1 MAGLARRDIRLG
13 TARRAALPGGA
24 GSRSKDLRAIYQ
36 KPGPLDGHKLR
47 LGTTMS
53 KFNGLHRFAAAHL
66 ARVLFFPLLRY
77 FEIAAP
83 TRSQTSFVTKKMA
96 SCPVDRVP
104 GSTLTSSS
112 RFATSPG
119 IANAGATLASYR
131 AQAQPSHSRGCLFGH
146 CSLGNGQSHRT
157 MKTAVQ
163 RPWFVAPFRP
173 RHLPIC
179 T

>member
-13 TARRAALPGGA
+13 AARRAALPGGA
-24 GSRSKDLRAIYQ
+24 GSRSKALRAIYQ
-36 KPGPLDGHKLR
+36 KPDPLDGHKLR

-66 ARVLFFPLLRY
+66 ARVLFFPLLRH

-104 GSTLTSSS
+104 DSTLTSSS
-112 RFATSPG
+112 RFGTSPG
-119 IANAGATLASYR
+119 RANAGATLASYR

-146 CSLGNGQSHRT
+146 CSLGNGT
-157 MKTAVQ
+157 TAEASE
-163 RPWFVAPFRP
+163 APR
-173 RHLPIC
+173 
-179 T
+179 

>member
-13 TARRAALPGGA
+13 TARRAALPGGVQA
-24 GSRSKDLRAIYQ
+24 AAPKPCGPSTKNRARSMVTNCDWERACQ
-36 KPGPLDGHKLR
+36 
-47 LGTTMS
+47 

-112 RFATSPG
+112 RFGTSPG
-119 IANAGATLASYR
+119 RANAGATLASYR

-146 CSLGNGQSHRT
+146 CSLGNGT
-157 MKTAVQ
+157 TAEASET
-163 RPWFVAPFRP
+163 P
-173 RHLPIC
+173 C
-179 T
+179 